1 MKSFKVLYI
10 CTHNRCRSQLYQ
22 AVTNA
27 LGKGIVTAESA
38 GSSPEDQVNADAVKL
53 LQRNNIATEH
63 LRSKS
68 WNDVADFEPDL
79 IITVCDSAAQEAC
92 PLYLGGAIKAH
103 WGLADPSHLDVPKDE
118 KLKAFRVTVD
128 HINRRLDAL
137 FDLNTAAMT
146 RAELINAINQISH
159 IE

>member
-1 MKSFKVLYI
+1 MKFLFL
-10 CTHNRCRSQLYQ
+10 CTGNSCRSILSEVLFNSRAPEGWKAY
-22 AVTNA
+22 
-27 LGKGIVTAESA
+27 SA
-38 GSSPEDQVNADAVKL
+38 GSKPSGQVHPLTIETLVSLGLSTDDL
-53 LQRNNIATEH
+53 W
-63 LRSKS
+63 SKYQP
-68 WNDVADFEPDL
+68 DVV
-79 IITVCDSAAQEAC
+79 ITVCDSAAQEAC

-118 KLKAFRVTVD
+118 KLQAFRVTVD

-159 IE
+159 ID